1 MAPAH
6 RWIFGQSSF
15 KLGSCDGFRQAKGSS
30 HAAMQPRSGQVT
42 SWPCLQS
49 RYWLLSHL
57 SWAPFTASGGV
68 RPWVTQTQNTW
79 TVPYRTCFSPLA
91 MKRECV
97 TYQHLKWVVMI
108 ATPSHV
114 LSEHD
119 SAAEIWEGFQFT
131 GSLGKF
137 PFHVDVRVKLAFE
150 KNEVLCELE
159 HQLFGQNY
167 ITSSLW
173 R

>member
-1 MAPAH
+1 M
-6 RWIFGQSSF
+6 
-15 KLGSCDGFRQAKGSS
+15 
-30 HAAMQPRSGQVT
+30 
-42 SWPCLQS
+42 
-49 RYWLLSHL
+49 
-57 SWAPFTASGGV
+57 
-68 RPWVTQTQNTW
+68 
-79 TVPYRTCFSPLA
+79 
-91 MKRECV
+91 

-108 ATPSHV
+108 ATPGHV